1 MITCRETLNNVSKI
15 FNWMSKN
22 LGANEK
28 HFKTLILH
36 PSTNENQLERI
47 IEDDTFKD
55 ITFDTFYGWNI
66 NKMASNSFNI
76 TANNIGQFSCHEC
89 ALTNQL
95 NYSIFNVVHR
105 LHKLDNLFLT
115 LNITEV
121 PINALFNGSNITFIY
136 LKSQQ
141 ELAIKSNAFHNL
153 NKLKLLWINDTSIKR
168 IENGAFKIRA
178 KTVIFEN
185 CNFTAETL
193 QNGTFNG
200 LKGHNSTISFDNS
213 TIDYIAEESFK
224 SVLDNKNIE
233 ILINNLVIKDCF
245 NCKNYWLFKEKRKN
259 QFSGS
264 FSMRCMSEVGLTP
277 FFSQEIQNKLSQKCN
292 Y

>member
-1 MITCRETLNNVSKI
+1 MITCHETLNNVSKI

-22 LGANEK
+22 LDANEK

-47 IEDDTFKD
+47 IQDDTFKD

-76 TANNIGQFSCHEC
+76 TANKIGQFSCHEC
-89 ALTNQL
+89 TLTNQL
-95 NYSIFNVVHR
+95 NYNIFNVIHQ

-121 PINALFNGSNITFIY
+121 PTNALFNCSNISFVY

-141 ELAIKSNAFHNL
+141 ELVIKSNAFHNL
-153 NKLKLLWINDTSIKR
+153 NKLGLLWINDTSIKR
-168 IENGAFKIRA
+168 IENYAFKFPA

-185 CNFTAETL
+185 CNLTGETL

-200 LKGHNSTISFDNS
+200 LKGYNSTISFDNS

-233 ILINNLVIKDCF
+233 ILINYLVIKDCF
-245 NCKNYWLFKEKRKN
+245 NCKNYWLFKEKREK
-259 QFSGS
+259 QFSDS
-264 FSMRCMSEVGLTP
+264 FSMKCKSEAGLTP

-292 Y
+292 